1 MAQKKNTKAKA
12 LLWKTTDG
20 KKSIT
25 SLQELLETLIAI
37 PEEDIDKEISM
48 NINKEEHKLV
58 AWLEENFSQQLNLI
72 ETVKSIQR
80 EFTPQQIREMIIRDL
95 RVIIKV

>member
-1 MAQKKNTKAKA
+1 MPQEREHDNKA

-37 PEEDIDKEISM
+37 PEEDIDEEISM

-72 ETVKSIQR
+72 EIVKNIQI
-80 EFTPQQIREMIIRDL
+80 EFTPQQIREKLIREMRML
-95 RVIIKV
+95 T